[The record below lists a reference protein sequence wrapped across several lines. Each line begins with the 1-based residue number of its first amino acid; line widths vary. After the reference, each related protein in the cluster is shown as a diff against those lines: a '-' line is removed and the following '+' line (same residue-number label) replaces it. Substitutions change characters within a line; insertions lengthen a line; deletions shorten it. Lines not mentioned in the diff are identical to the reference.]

1 MKDRGFV
8 YVATGSG
15 YLEEARRSAAS
26 LRQHHPDLPI
36 CLVTDHPVAAAAPFT
51 DIVIRTDVEHRPID
65 KLLAL
70 AAPYARCVFLDTD
83 TCVLGDLTPLFGVL
97 DGFELA
103 AHQDVNRGWDYELPG
118 VPLAFS
124 EFNTGVI
131 AFRNEP
137 AVHAFFREWRRH
149 YDELLRDLKLVNDQ
163 PSFRRAIFQSR
174 LRLAPLPS
182 EFHFLGNFPN
192 SALWQ
197 VRLIHAR
204 GDYDRIA
211 REANETL
218 GGRAYIPNVGVVPA
232 YAGRRAWWSATWRL
246 FWRMLRLVIR
256 PPTDAAAIHPRKWWL
271 GEDPSKKP

>member
-15 YLEEARRSAAS
+15 YLEEARRSALS
-26 LRQHHPDLPI
+26 LRKHHPEIPI
-36 CLVTDHPVAAAAPFT
+36 CLITDHAIVAEEPFT
-51 DIVIRTDVEHRPID
+51 DIVTRQDVEHRPVD
-65 KLLAL
+65 KLLAV

-83 TCVLGDLTPLFGVL
+83 TLVLGDLEPLFAVL

-103 AHQDVNRGWDYELPG
+103 ALPDVNRGWDYKLPG
-118 VPLAFS
+118 VPLTFS

-137 AVHAFFREWRRH
+137 AVQEFFREWRRH
-149 YDELLRDLKLVNDQ
+149 YDELLRDQNLVNDQ

-174 LRLAPLPS
+174 LRIAPLPG

-192 SALWQ
+192 AAMWQ
-197 VRLIHAR
+197 VRLIHGR
-204 GDYDRIA
+204 GDLDRIA

-218 GGRAYIPNVGVVPA
+218 GGRAYIPHVGVVPA
-232 YAGRRAWWSATWRL
+232 YAGRRTWWHATWRL
-246 FWRMLRLVIR
+246 FWRMLRLVFR
-256 PPTDAAAIHPRKWWL
+256 PPTDAAAVHPRKWWL
-271 GEDPSKKP
+271 GKEPPPES